1 MTLLRRA
8 LAHQRIAESHAAW
21 SILRAQNAHV
31 VLAILEER
39 LAGEQRRV
47 PAPELFEQVTED
59 LEALRSAGFELPR
72 TAQDY
77 VADWRR
83 AGIVIRR
90 PSTEAREETFELS
103 PGALAA
109 MQFVEELHAP
119 RRTVTESRLTTIQNM
134 MSQLVAETDP
144 DITSRL
150 ATLEA
155 EKARIED
162 QIQRLS
168 EGDFDVL
175 DTDRAIERVDEIL
188 NLVTEVPSDFARV
201 RQEVEGLNH
210 ELREQL
216 IDSED
221 SRSQVLEDVF
231 RGVDLL
237 ADSDAGR
244 SFYGFY
250 QLLLDPER
258 GLEFEDAVRSITE
271 RDFANQLTAAQL
283 RSLHRML
290 PLLQD
295 RSSEVHQ
302 ILTSFSR
309 SLRRFV
315 QTQRLAE
322 ERHLSRQLRAALKEA
337 LHVSDHVRPTEEYD
351 IELHLSRLDQISS
364 ISALR
369 LKNPGDYRIQAI
381 IEENR
386 TGTVSLAQI
395 QELARTMDI
404 DMHELESNVN
414 DVVGDHGTASI
425 AEVLERFP
433 ATQGIASIVG
443 LVVLGQEHGAWY
455 RGNTETVRWNDRS
468 GRIDL
473 FIFDEG
479 SPSDRSRV
487 YRSDVGRACPG
498 RANRRRIQCE
508 TLGHRYRNTACRYAP
523 DAASVTAWAVY
534 FSCPT
539 PQPVD
544 SDPG

>member
-1 MTLLRRA
+1 MTLVRRT
-8 LAHQRIAESHAAW
+8 LAHQRIAETHAAW
-21 SILRAQNAHV
+21 SMLRAQNAHV

-39 LAGEQRRV
+39 LAGDQRRV

-59 LEALRSAGFELPR
+59 LEELRSAGFELPR

-77 VADWRR
+77 IADWRR

-90 PSTEAREETFELS
+90 PSTEVREETFELS

-109 MQFVEELHAP
+109 MQFVDELHTP
-119 RRTVTESRLTTIQNM
+119 RRTVTESRLATIQNM
-134 MSQLVAETDP
+134 MAQLVAETDP

-155 EKARIED
+155 EKARIEE

-168 EGDFDVL
+168 SGDFDLL
-175 DTDRAIERVDEIL
+175 DTERAVERIDEIL

-201 RQEVEGLNH
+201 REEIEGLNH

-216 IDSED
+216 IDSDD

-237 ADSDAGR
+237 TDSDAGR

-258 GLEFEDAVRSITE
+258 GLEFEDAIRTITE
-271 RDFANQLTAAQL
+271 RDFATNLSATQL
-283 RSLHRML
+283 RSLRRMM

-322 ERHLSRQLRAALKEA
+322 ERHLSRELRAALKEA
-337 LHVSDHVRPTEEYD
+337 LHIADRVRPTEEYD
-351 IELHLSRLDQISS
+351 VELQLSRLDQIASVA
-364 ISALR
+364 ALR
-369 LKNPGDYRIQAI
+369 LKNPGDYRIREVV
-381 IEENR
+381 EENR
-386 TGTVSLAQI
+386 TETVSLAEI
-395 QELARTMDI
+395 QQLARTMDI

-414 DVVGDHGTASI
+414 AVVGDHGTASI
-425 AEVLERFP
+425 AEVLEDFP

-443 LVVLGQEHGAWY
+443 LVVLGQEHGTWY

-473 FIFDEG
+473 FVFDE
-479 SPSDRSRV
+479 
-487 YRSDVGRACPG
+487 
-498 RANRRRIQCE
+498 RIVQ
-508 TLGHRYRNTACRYAP
+508 
-523 DAASVTAWAVY
+523 
-534 FSCPT
+534 
-539 PQPVD
+539 
-544 SDPG
+544 

>member
-1 MTLLRRA
+1 MTLVRRA

-283 RSLHRML
+283 RSLRRML

-351 IELHLSRLDQISS
+351 IELQLSRLDQISS

-369 LKNPGDYRIQAI
+369 LKNPGDYRIHEI

-473 FIFDEG
+473 FIFDE
-479 SPSDRSRV
+479 
-487 YRSDVGRACPG
+487 
-498 RANRRRIQCE
+498 RIAQ
-508 TLGHRYRNTACRYAP
+508 
-523 DAASVTAWAVY
+523 
-534 FSCPT
+534 
-539 PQPVD
+539 
-544 SDPG
+544 

>member
-1 MTLLRRA
+1 MTLVRRT
-8 LAHQRIAESHAAW
+8 LAHQRIAETHAAW
-21 SILRAQNAHV
+21 SLLRAQNAHV

-39 LAGEQRRV
+39 LAGDQRRV

-59 LEALRSAGFELPR
+59 LEELRSAGFELPR

-77 VADWRR
+77 IADWRR

-90 PSTEAREETFELS
+90 PSTEVREETFELS

-109 MQFVEELHAP
+109 MQFVDELHTP
-119 RRTVTESRLTTIQNM
+119 RRTVTESRLATIQNM
-134 MSQLVAETDP
+134 MAQLVAETDP
-144 DITSRL
+144 NITSRL

-155 EKARIED
+155 EKARIEE
-162 QIQRLS
+162 QIQRIS
-168 EGDFDVL
+168 SGDFDLL
-175 DTDRAIERVDEIL
+175 DTERAVERVDEIL

-201 RQEVEGLNH
+201 REEIEGLNH

-216 IDSED
+216 IDSDD

-237 ADSDAGR
+237 SDSDAGR

-258 GLEFEDAVRSITE
+258 GLEFEDAVRAITE
-271 RDFANQLTAAQL
+271 RDFATNLSATQL
-283 RSLHRML
+283 RSLRRMM

-322 ERHLSRQLRAALKEA
+322 ERHLSRELRAALKEA
-337 LHVSDHVRPTEEYD
+337 LHIADRVRPTEEYD
-351 IELHLSRLDQISS
+351 VELQLSRLEQIASV
-364 ISALR
+364 SALR
-369 LKNPGDYRIQAI
+369 LKNPGDYRIREVV
-381 IEENR
+381 EENR
-386 TGTVSLAQI
+386 TETVSLAEI
-395 QELARTMDI
+395 QQLARTMDI

-414 DVVGDHGTASI
+414 AVVGDHGTASI
-425 AEVLERFP
+425 AEVLEQFP

-443 LVVLGQEHGAWY
+443 LVVLGQEHGTWY

-468 GRIDL
+468 GHIDL
-473 FIFDEG
+473 FVFDE
-479 SPSDRSRV
+479 
-487 YRSDVGRACPG
+487 
-498 RANRRRIQCE
+498 RISQ
-508 TLGHRYRNTACRYAP
+508 
-523 DAASVTAWAVY
+523 
-534 FSCPT
+534 
-539 PQPVD
+539 
-544 SDPG
+544 

>member
-1 MTLLRRA
+1 MTLVRRA
-8 LAHQRIAESHAAW
+8 LAHQRIAETHAAW
-21 SILRAQNAHV
+21 SILRAQNSHI

-39 LAGEQRRV
+39 LGGEQRRV

-59 LEALRSAGFELPR
+59 LEELRSAGFELSR
-72 TAQDY
+72 TAQEY

-83 AGIVIRR
+83 AGIIIRR
-90 PSTEAREETFELS
+90 SSTEVREETFELS
-103 PGALAA
+103 PGALSA
-109 MQFVEELHAP
+109 MQFVDELHTP
-119 RRTVTESRLTTIQNM
+119 RRSVTESRLATIQNM

-168 EGDFDVL
+168 DGDFDVL
-175 DTDRAIERVDEIL
+175 DTDRATERVEEIL
-188 NLVTEVPSDFARV
+188 NLITEVPSDFARV

-210 ELREQL
+210 DLRERL
-216 IDSED
+216 IDTED
-221 SRSQVLEDVF
+221 SRSLVLEDVF

-258 GLEFEDAVRSITE
+258 GLEFEDAIRTITE
-271 RDFANQLTAAQL
+271 REFASQLTAAQR
-283 RSLHRML
+283 RSLRRML

-295 RSSEVHQ
+295 RSTEVHQ

-322 ERHLSRQLRAALKEA
+322 ERRLNRELRAALKEA
-337 LHVSDHVRPTEEYD
+337 LQVSDYVHPTDEYD
-351 IELHLSRLDQISS
+351 VELQLSRLDQISS

-369 LKNPGDYRIQAI
+369 LKNPGDYRVDDVV
-381 IEENR
+381 EENL
-386 TGTVSLAQI
+386 TGIVSLAEI

-404 DMHELESNVN
+404 DMHELQSNVN
-414 DVVGDHGTASI
+414 DVVGEHGTASI
-425 AEVLERFP
+425 GEVLERFP
-433 ATQGIASIVG
+433 ATQGIASVVG
-443 LVVLGQEHGAWY
+443 LMVLGQEHGAWY
-455 RGNTETVRWNDRS
+455 RGNSETVHWNDRNGS
-468 GRIDL
+468 IDL
-473 FIFDEG
+473 FIFEE
-479 SPSDRSRV
+479 
-487 YRSDVGRACPG
+487 
-498 RANRRRIQCE
+498 RISQ
-508 TLGHRYRNTACRYAP
+508 
-523 DAASVTAWAVY
+523 
-534 FSCPT
+534 
-539 PQPVD
+539 
-544 SDPG
+544 